1 MIVGADVARRLDE
14 WHRADELRGA
24 VTIAVV
30 GRQDEVPT
38 VPATGW
44 KHVEVTMPRVD
55 ISSTNLRD
63 RIAANHAVDFFVP
76 PGAVRVIRDR
86 RLYTPA

>member
-1 MIVGADVARRLDE
+1 M
-14 WHRADELRGA
+14 
-24 VTIAVV
+24 V

-44 KHVEVTMPRVD
+44 KHVEVTMPRID